1 MLAAPPGAAQRVL
14 DTAQAV
20 SRHRP
25 ISKLTPELKVEYQMD
40 GAEQTDK
47 KERLKQWMLWR
58 ESRHNVCKDVGCC

>member
-47 KERLKQWMLWR
+47 KERLNR
-58 ESRHNVCKDVGCC
+58 